1 MLFDASSMISQIKQ
15 KKNLS
20 ELVEKLFITSWSIS
34 INYNRYF
41 QQCSPKS
48 CSYTYKENTNI
59 LYALTKLLSLYG
71 GLTLT
76 LRFIAPKIIIKVI
89 RKRRRHDTDQSESM
103 FREVF
108 HKRKKK
114 SIDYLGG
121 ILQYFRNISQRIKSI
136 LIKLNLFKT
145 ADRNDIVINQQR
157 WTTRIYLI
165 VLLSKSKSF
174 F

>member
-1 MLFDASSMISQIKQ
+1 MA
-15 KKNLS
+15 
-20 ELVEKLFITSWSIS
+20 
-34 INYNRYF
+34 
-41 QQCSPKS
+41 
-48 CSYTYKENTNI
+48 
-59 LYALTKLLSLYG
+59 KLLSLYG

-121 ILQYFRNISQRIKSI
+121 ILQYFRNISRRIKSM

-145 ADRNDIVINQQR
+145 ADRNEIVINQQR

-165 VLLSKSKSF
+165 VLLSE
-174 F
+174 